1 MDWTKQAEAMMQ
13 TWTEAQKKMWEN
25 WFQMTQ
31 NGSGPTMF
39 PNMIEQWRSLTEQSM
54 QAWTSGSAPTL
65 KKVMEQWTAS
75 QAVMMRFLELTTKA
89 WQAMAPKVEAGE
101 DWQSILA
108 DYSNQWFQQLVEGS
122 TGTVSA
128 SKDINALW
136 RFYIEEWQKLL
147 QSWQHNWGQ
156 TPWQFSQA
164 ILGSGTQLGEL
175 SRLHWD
181 AYERSFGR
189 MTETPLMGSNR
200 ELSAKLI
207 NGFDTWVEF
216 RKTSTEYHLILAK
229 TSAQAFEEVMKELVA
244 LSERG
249 EKVDSVRQLMNLWL
263 DTIDHTFSKLY
274 KSEEYLDVQRELSTA
289 VMKYRLQ
296 EQEITEIVLKALNL
310 PTRSELDD
318 AYRSLYEL
326 RKEVKAI
333 KKTLKERE
341 GATAQVEATPAPKKA
356 ASKPATKQKAATN
369 QKATEEPAP
378 EVASSGQ

>member
-1 MDWTKQAEAMMQ
+1 
-13 TWTEAQKKMWEN
+13 MWEN

-101 DWQSILA
+101 DWQSTLA
-108 DYSNQWFQQLVEGS
+108 DYSNQWFQQLIEGS

-216 RKTSTEYHLILAK
+216 RKTSTAYHLVLAK

-249 EKVDSVRQLMNLWL
+249 EKVDSVRQLMNLWM

-333 KKTLKERE
+333 KKALKERAS
-341 GATAQVEATPAPKKA
+341 ATDQVGPKKA

-369 QKATEEPAP
+369 QQAAEESAP
-378 EVASSGQ
+378 EAASSGQ

>member
-1 MDWTKQAEAMMQ
+1 
-13 TWTEAQKKMWEN
+13 
-25 WFQMTQ
+25 
-31 NGSGPTMF
+31 
-39 PNMIEQWRSLTEQSM
+39 
-54 QAWTSGSAPTL
+54 
-65 KKVMEQWTAS
+65 
-75 QAVMMRFLELTTKA
+75 
-89 WQAMAPKVEAGE
+89 
-101 DWQSILA
+101 
-108 DYSNQWFQQLVEGS
+108 
-122 TGTVSA
+122 
-128 SKDINALW
+128 
-136 RFYIEEWQKLL
+136 
-147 QSWQHNWGQ
+147 
-156 TPWQFSQA
+156 
-164 ILGSGTQLGEL
+164 
-175 SRLHWD
+175 
-181 AYERSFGR
+181 

-341 GATAQVEATPAPKKA
+341 GATAQVEATPAPKKT
-356 ASKPATKQKAATN
+356 ASKPAAKRKAATN
-369 QKATEEPAP
+369 QQATEEPAP